1 MYKLTFICMQTYY
14 KLTNVSNCKKYM
26 YKYASHAY
34 GLKDTKTPRYDLCLV
49 AKLRFYVCYA

>member
-1 MYKLTFICMQTYY
+1 MYRTVK
-14 KLTNVSNCKKYM
+14 NM

-34 GLKDTKTPRYDLCLV
+34 GLKDTKKTRYDLCLV